1 MRPQTPDSLSR
12 EEPQR
17 QVKKRK
23 VRFADNGQS
32 SQDDT
37 PTYDSVSTPP
47 ASQSGLLQL
56 SDSFRLV
63 PSGSPESQDICA
75 HLLRSGISTRVIS
88 DSSVLRLD
96 SDDFSHQFFPGHISS
111 RLENAIVGRP
121 VELSRIFQ
129 LPLDEALSDVQR
141 LRLAAT
147 LVKSALQL
155 YSTLWWPEDWTPYDV
170 SYFERGKEDL
180 NNSLQ
185 TLHLTSTLC
194 PNASCPRSTRREL
207 EEEMADH
214 GIHNI
219 TLWGLGIV
227 LLQIGL
233 WEPIDIGSHKDV
245 RNRVRDLRF
254 LGREYRTITTQ
265 LINCDFGLGK
275 YSLKDQMVRNEV
287 YKVVLGQLEEAI
299 GTLRLEGL

>member
-1 MRPQTPDSLSR
+1 M
-12 EEPQR
+12 
-17 QVKKRK
+17 
-23 VRFADNGQS
+23 
-32 SQDDT
+32 
-37 PTYDSVSTPP
+37 
-47 ASQSGLLQL
+47 
-56 SDSFRLV
+56 
-63 PSGSPESQDICA
+63 
-75 HLLRSGISTRVIS
+75 
-88 DSSVLRLD
+88 
-96 SDDFSHQFFPGHISS
+96 
-111 RLENAIVGRP
+111 VGRP

-170 SYFERGKEDL
+170 SYFETGEEDL
-180 NNSLQ
+180 NNSLR

-207 EEEMADH
+207 REGMTDH

-219 TLWGLGIV
+219 TLWGLGVV

-233 WEPIDIGSHKDV
+233 WEPIDISSHKEV

-254 LGREYRTITTQ
+254 LGREYQTITTQ

-275 YSLKDQMVRNEV
+275 YSLRDQMVRNEV

-299 GTLRLEGL
+299 STLRVARL